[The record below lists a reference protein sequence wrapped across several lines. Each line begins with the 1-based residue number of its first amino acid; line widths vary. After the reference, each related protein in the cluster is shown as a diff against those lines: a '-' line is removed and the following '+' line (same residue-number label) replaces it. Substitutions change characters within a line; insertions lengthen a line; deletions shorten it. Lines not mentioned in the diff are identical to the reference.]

1 MGKILAAA
9 SADSASHARIMATP
23 RSRLVPPD
31 AEGCYHCIQRCVRR
45 AFLCG
50 VDRYTGRSFEHRKP
64 WIEDRLRHLSE
75 CFAIAI
81 HAYAIMENHLHI
93 VVQMIP
99 VATSAWSDE
108 EVATRWVRLFPPAGG
123 DSTAIDLKR
132 QQLRADPAR
141 LAVFRTRLGNLS
153 WLMRCLAEP
162 IARRANREDLCKGRF
177 WEGRYKCQVLCD
189 ERALLAAMAYVDLNP
204 IRAGVAEQ
212 LDTSLHTSAR
222 ARIRNARASPGT
234 LTTSLRPVLGMQPNS
249 LPLSTT
255 EYLRLLDWTGR
266 ALAPGKP
273 GRINEQAPPILE
285 TIDNSPARWTLRVRS
300 YGGGWARAAGS
311 AQDLMILAERIGQ
324 RWLKG
329 IRLALRLS

>member
-1 MGKILAAA
+1 
-9 SADSASHARIMATP
+9 MAIP

-50 VDRYTGRSFEHRKP
+50 VDRYTGCSFEHRKA

-93 VVQMIP
+93 VVQMMP
-99 VATSAWSDE
+99 SATSAWGDE
-108 EVATRWVRLFPPAGG
+108 EVAARWVRLFPPSGG
-123 DSTAIDLKR
+123 DSAAIDLKR
-132 QQLRADPAR
+132 RQLCADPER
-141 LAVFRTRLGNLS
+141 LSVVRTRLGNLS

-204 IRAGVAEQ
+204 IRAGITDQ
-212 LDTSLHTSAR
+212 LDASLHTSVR
-222 ARIRNARASPGT
+222 ARIKNSRVSPGT
-234 LTTSLRPVLGMQPNS
+234 VTAPLRPILGMQPQALS
-249 LPLSTT
+249 LSTA

-266 ALAPGKP
+266 VLAPDKP
-273 GRINEQAPPILE
+273 GRISDQAPPVLA
-285 TIDNSPARWTLRVRS
+285 TIDSTPARWTLRVRS
-300 YGGGWARAAGS
+300 YGGRWVRAAGP
-311 AQDLMILAERIGQ
+311 ARDLMILADRIGQ

-329 IRLALRLS
+329 IRLALQLN